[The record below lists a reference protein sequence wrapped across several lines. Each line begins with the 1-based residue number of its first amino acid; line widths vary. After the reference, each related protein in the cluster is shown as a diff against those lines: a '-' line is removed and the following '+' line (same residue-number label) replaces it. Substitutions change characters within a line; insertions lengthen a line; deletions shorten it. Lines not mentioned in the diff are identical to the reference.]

1 LTTEQP
7 DPALPRPTDTHY
19 EVFLDGEPDERVLD
33 AVLVEQPENTA
44 QPQKTREERKP
55 ILPPSWHSW
64 QGFKNWAA
72 YHADLARY
80 RLLYHSWRVPV
91 IYAPLA
97 LLWSTVGLFKVAGR
111 QIRWWWVLEQHALRQ
126 EAATKNDAQTWLL
139 LHREARH
146 TRAWRGSVLAVEF
159 AATTIALLLLWWL
172 APWWL
177 QALAVAV
184 AVSGLARY
192 GRPVDRPIVSAA
204 VVVHRLRRLN
214 PDIVLR
220 AYYSAKLGHPDKE
233 KVEFKSTMAR
243 DTLETGSHVHIALAH
258 GRTFADTVK
267 AKGALASGLDV
278 SEYQVFLTRDRKSE
292 RSHFLFVA
300 DEDPLAIPAG
310 RTDMLDCK
318 PRDIWKAARFGLDER
333 GRRVEV
339 PLLWHSVLV
348 GAQPRK
354 GKTFSARQLALH
366 AALDPWV
373 KLIVADGKNSPDWRK
388 FTLVAHRIIF
398 GTTPNRDGDP
408 VEMLIEALEE
418 VKAHIV
424 RVNEVL
430 SGLPVDLCPEGKLTR
445 DLARDPRF
453 PDLRVWM
460 LVMEEFQC
468 YFELADQDK
477 NKEIANL
484 LSFIISV
491 GPSAGVIVLSSSQK
505 PSGVGAGDVQR
516 LFNRYRDNHAVR
528 FALKCGN
535 RDVSMA
541 VLGGDA
547 YGEGYDASALPM
559 GVEYRGVGYLY
570 GLTDETPTVRT
581 YLADAAD
588 AEKILL
594 AARRHRE
601 AAGTLSGYAAGEEAA
616 RQVRDVL
623 ADVMSVF
630 LPGEDRL
637 YWQTI
642 AARLTDVHAAAY
654 AGTTSEAISAQV
666 RAFKV
671 PSENVREAGGEPL
684 KGCKLDAL
692 RAAIARR
699 DAERSGSG
707 GQDPENVVR
716 ATFGG
721 SR

>member
-1 LTTEQP
+1 MTTEQP
-7 DPALPRPTDTHY
+7 SPAQKRPGDTHF
-19 EVFLDGEPDERVLD
+19 EVLLDGDPDDLVLQT
-33 AVLVEQPENTA
+33 APVETPEITA
-44 QPQKTREERKP
+44 QPQKAREERKP

-64 QGFKNWAA
+64 QGFKNWAS
-72 YHADLARY
+72 YHAELTRY

-111 QIRWWWVLEQHALRQ
+111 QIRWWWVLEQHGLRQ
-126 EAATKNDAQTWLL
+126 EAATKNDAATWLL

-146 TRAWRGSVLAVEF
+146 ARAWRGSVLAGELV
-159 AATTIALLLLWWL
+159 ATLTVLGLLWWP

-177 QALAVAV
+177 QLLAAVAAVCALAH
-184 AVSGLARY
+184 Y
-192 GRPVDRPIVSAA
+192 GRPVDKPIVSAA

-220 AYYSAKLGHPDKE
+220 AYYSAKLGDPDKA
-233 KVEFKSTMAR
+233 KVEFLSTMAR

-258 GRTFADTVK
+258 GRTFADTIK

-278 SEYQVFLTRDRKSE
+278 SEFQVFLTRDRKSE

-318 PRDIWKAARFGLDER
+318 PRDIWKPVRFGLDER

-339 PLLWHSVLV
+339 PLMWNSVLV

-354 GKTFSARQLALH
+354 GKTFSARLLALH

-373 KLIVADGKNSPDWRK
+373 KLVVADGKNSPDWRK

-398 GTTPNRDGDP
+398 GTTANRDGDP
-408 VEMLIEALEE
+408 VEMLVDALEE
-418 VKAHIV
+418 IKAHIIK
-424 RVNEVL
+424 VNEIL
-430 SGLPVDLCPEGKLTR
+430 STLPVDVCPEGKLTR
-445 DLARDPRF
+445 DLARDPRY
-453 PDLRVWM
+453 PDLRVWT
-460 LVMEEFQC
+460 LVMEEFQV
-468 YFELADQDK
+468 YFELEDQEA
-477 NKEIANL
+477 NKRIASL
-484 LSFIISV
+484 LGFIISV
-491 GPSAGVIVLSSSQK
+491 GPSAGVNVLSSSQK

-535 RDVSMA
+535 RTVSEA
-541 VLGGDA
+541 ILGGDA
-547 YGEGYDASALPM
+547 YGEGYDAASLPM
-559 GVEYRGVGYLY
+559 GPEYRGVGYLY
-570 GLTDETPTVRT
+570 GLTDETPTTRT
-581 YLADAAD
+581 HLADAAD

-623 ADVMSVF
+623 ADVVSVF

-637 YWQTI
+637 TWQTL
-642 AARLTDVHAAAY
+642 AARLTDMIAEAY

-666 RAFKV
+666 RAFGV
-671 PSENVREAGGEPL
+671 PSENVRDGDEVL
-684 KGCKLDAL
+684 KGCKLAAVK
-692 RAAIARR
+692 AAIARR
-699 DAERSGSG
+699 DADRSGSG
-707 GQDPENVVR
+707 EQGPGNVVR
-716 ATFGG
+716 ARFGG

>member
-1 LTTEQP
+1 MTTEQP
-7 DPALPRPTDTHY
+7 SPAQKRPGDTHF
-19 EVFLDGEPDERVLD
+19 EVLLDGDPDDLVLQT
-33 AVLVEQPENTA
+33 APVETPEITA
-44 QPQKTREERKP
+44 QPQKAREERKP

-64 QGFKNWAA
+64 QGFKNWAS

-80 RLLYHSWRVPV
+80 RALYHGWRLPV
-91 IYAPLA
+91 IYVPLA
-97 LLWSTVGLFKVAGR
+97 LLWSTVGLLKVAGR
-111 QIRWWWVLEQHALRQ
+111 QIRWWWVLEQHRLRQ
-126 EAATKNDAQTWLL
+126 EAATRNDPATWLL

-146 TRAWRGSVLAVEF
+146 TRAWRGSVLASEAIAVL
-159 AATTIALLLLWWL
+159 AALGLLWWL

-177 QALAVAV
+177 QLLAAAVAV
-184 AVSGLARY
+184 CGLAHY
-192 GRPVDRPIVSAA
+192 GRPVDKPIVSAA

-220 AYYSAKLGHPDKE
+220 AYYSAKLGDPDKA
-233 KVEFKSTMAR
+233 KVEFLSTMAR

-258 GRTFADTVK
+258 GRTFADTIK

-278 SEYQVFLTRDRKSE
+278 SEFQVFLTRDRKSE

-310 RTDMLDCK
+310 RTDMLDLK
-318 PRDIWKAARFGLDER
+318 RRDIWKPIRFGLDER

-339 PLLWHSVLV
+339 PLIWHSILV

-354 GKTFSARQLALH
+354 GKTFSARLLALH

-373 KLIVADGKNSPDWRK
+373 KLVVADGKNSPDWRK
-388 FTLVAHRIIF
+388 FTLVAHRIVF

-408 VEMLIEALEE
+408 VEMLIDALEE
-418 VKAHIV
+418 IKAHIV
-424 RVNEVL
+424 KVNEVL
-430 SGLPVDLCPEGKLTR
+430 STLPVDVCPEGKLTPE
-445 DLARDPRF
+445 LARDPRY
-453 PDLRVWM
+453 PDLRVWL

-468 YFELADQDK
+468 YFELEDQDK
-477 NKEIANL
+477 NKEVASL

-491 GPSAGVIVLSSSQK
+491 GPSAGVILLSSSQK
-505 PSGVGAGDVQR
+505 PSGVGAGDVGR

-559 GVEYRGVGYLY
+559 GPEYRGVGYLY

-581 YLADAAD
+581 HLADAAD
-588 AEKILL
+588 AEKVLL

-601 AAGTLSGYAAGEEAA
+601 AAGTLSGYAAGEEATK
-616 RQVRDVL
+616 QVRDVL

-637 YWQTI
+637 QWQTL
-642 AARLTDVHAAAY
+642 AARLTDVIAEAY

-666 RAFKV
+666 RAFGV
-671 PSENVREAGGEPL
+671 PSVNVRDGDEVL
-684 KGCKLDAL
+684 KGCLLDAVKT
-692 RAAIARR
+692 AIARR
-699 DAERSGSG
+699 DAARSGSG
-707 GQDPENVVR
+707 EQGPGNVVR
-716 ATFGG
+716 ASFGG